1 MDRNLFSTLVERP
14 LYIEIHLVVGFFGR
28 EKVGKAFSFCST
40 PKTGLVDVLGV
51 YRVTRLGEFL
61 PLGEFWFGIF

>member
-28 EKVGKAFSFCST
+28 EKWEKLLAFALPQT
-40 PKTGLVDVLGV
+40 LV
-51 YRVTRLGEFL
+51 
-61 PLGEFWFGIF
+61 W